1 MGLGGGQWV
10 IYTLVQ
16 AGKLLSV
23 EGPRYGV
30 TMADESSQLSDFND
44 RFEDPA
50 EDPLFSFDENDP
62 DRTEIFARKEL
73 LKVGH
78 VPESDR
84 IVGRDKEIES
94 VAAEL
99 RPIVRGDPPNNVI
112 IYGKTGTG
120 KSLVARHVTERACR
134 AADSN
139 GVSVGTVYVDCAQHN
154 TQTRVARIVTRT
166 LNNPSK
172 TEFDIPRSGIGSGEY
187 YDYLWE
193 ILDMTYDSAL
203 IILDE
208 VDRLDDDD
216 ILMQL
221 SRARESGKAD
231 CHLGVIA
238 VSNKIE
244 YRDRL
249 NERVK
254 SSLREEEFVFQ
265 PYDANQLR
273 EIMQHRRDAFYDG
286 VLTNDVIPLT
296 AAVAAQEHGDAR
308 KAIEI
313 LRHAGELAERE
324 NVDQVLED
332 HVRDAQEWAEV
343 DRFEELLRG
352 STTQVKFILY
362 VLAML
367 TEETPGTAGFS
378 TSQIYK
384 RYKETAEKIGATR
397 LSEHRVYELLKEQA
411 FLGVVESTRTGGGRG
426 QGSYLEHR
434 LVQDTGIVLKSVL
447 RDNQLEELS

>member
-1 MGLGGGQWV
+1 
-10 IYTLVQ
+10 
-16 AGKLLSV
+16 
-23 EGPRYGV
+23 
-30 TMADESSQLSDFND
+30 MAEEPSQLSDFDD

-50 EDPLFSFDENDP
+50 EDPLFNFDEDDP
-62 DRTEIFARKEL
+62 DRAEIFARKEL

-78 VPESDR
+78 VPESAR
-84 IVGRDKEIES
+84 IVGRDEEIEA

-99 RPIVRGDPPNNVI
+99 RPIVRGDPPNNVM

-120 KSLVARHVTERACR
+120 KSLVARHVTERAQR
-134 AADSN
+134 AAESN
-139 GVSVGTVYVDCAQHN
+139 GVSVGTIYVDCAQHN
-154 TQTRVARIVTRT
+154 TQTRVARTITRS
-166 LNNPSK
+166 LNS
-172 TEFDIPRSGIGSGEY
+172 TDRTDFDIPRAGIGSGEY

-193 ILDMTYDSAL
+193 ILDVAYESVI

-208 VDRLDDDD
+208 VDRLEADD

-244 YRDRL
+244 YRDQL

-273 EIMQHRRDAFYDG
+273 EIMEHRRDAFYDG
-286 VLTNDVIPLT
+286 VLSEDVIPLT
-296 AAVAAQEHGDAR
+296 AALAAQEHGDAR

-324 NVDQVLED
+324 NVEAITED
-332 HVRDAQEWAEV
+332 HVRDAQEWAEI

-362 VLAML
+362 SLALL
-367 TEETPGTAGFS
+367 TEENPDTDEFS
-378 TSQIYK
+378 TSRIYE
-384 RYKETAEKIGATR
+384 RYKETADKVDAKT

-426 QGSYLEHR
+426 EGSYLEHR
-434 LVQDTGIVLKSVL
+434 LVQNTGIVLKSVL
-447 RDNQLEELS
+447 RDSRLEDLA

>member
-1 MGLGGGQWV
+1 
-10 IYTLVQ
+10 
-16 AGKLLSV
+16 
-23 EGPRYGV
+23 
-30 TMADESSQLSDFND
+30 MAEEPPQLSDFND
-44 RFEDPA
+44 RFDDPS
-50 EDPLFSFDENDP
+50 EDPLFSFNEDDP
-62 DRTEIFARKEL
+62 NRVDIFARKEL

-78 VPESDR
+78 VPESAR
-84 IVGRDKEIES
+84 IVGRDDEIEA

-99 RPIVRGDPPNNVI
+99 RPIVRSDPPNNVM

-120 KSLVARHVTERACR
+120 KSLVARHVTERARR
-134 AADSN
+134 AAERND
-139 GVSVGTVYVDCAQHN
+139 VSVGTVYVDCAQHN
-154 TQTRVARIVTRT
+154 TQTRVARTVTRT
-166 LNNPSK
+166 LNK
-172 TEFDIPRSGIGSGEY
+172 TEKTDFDIPRAGIGSGEY

-193 ILDMTYDSAL
+193 ILNIAYESVI

-265 PYDANQLR
+265 PYDAEQLR
-273 EIMQHRRDAFYDG
+273 QIMEHRRDAFQEG
-286 VLTNDVIPLT
+286 VLTDDVIPLT

-324 NVDQVLED
+324 STDSVTET
-332 HVRDAQEWAEV
+332 HVRDAQEWAEI

-352 STTQVKFILY
+352 STTQVKYILY
-362 VLAML
+362 SLALL
-367 TEETPGTAGFS
+367 TEENPDVYGFS
-378 TSQIYK
+378 TSRIFK
-384 RYKETAEKIGATR
+384 RYRETAEKIDATI

-447 RDNQLEELS
+447 RDSRLEALS

>member
-1 MGLGGGQWV
+1 M
-10 IYTLVQ
+10 TE
-16 AGKLLSV
+16 K
-23 EGPRYGV
+23 P
-30 TMADESSQLSDFND
+30 SQLSEFDD
-44 RFEDPA
+44 RFEDPVK
-50 EDPLFSFDENDP
+50 DPLFDFDENDP
-62 DRTEIFARKEL
+62 NRADIFARKEL

-78 VPESDR
+78 VPESAR
-84 IVGRDKEIES
+84 IVGRDSEIEA

-99 RPIVRGDPPNNVI
+99 RPIVRSDPPNNVM

-120 KSLVARHVTERACR
+120 KSLVARHVTERARR
-134 AADSN
+134 AADSK

-154 TQTRVARIVTRT
+154 TQTRVARTVTRSI
-166 LNNPSK
+166 NE
-172 TEFDIPRSGIGSGEY
+172 TEATDFDIPRAGIGSGEY

-193 ILDMTYDSAL
+193 ILNTAYDSAI

-208 VDRLDDDD
+208 VDRLDGDD

-273 EIMQHRRDAFYDG
+273 EIMKHRRDAFYDD
-286 VLTNDVIPLT
+286 VLTDDVIPLT

-324 NVDQVLED
+324 NTAMVTED
-332 HVRDAQEWAEV
+332 HVRDAQEWAEI

-362 VLAML
+362 SLAL
-367 TEETPGTAGFS
+367 LSEENPNAEGFS
-378 TSQIYK
+378 TSLIYD
-384 RYKETAEKIGATR
+384 RYEKTAKKIDANILG
-397 LSEHRVYELLKEQA
+397 EHRVYELLKEQA

-434 LVQDTGIVLKSVL
+434 LVQDTGIVFNSVL
-447 RDNQLEELS
+447 RDSRLEDLA

>member
-1 MGLGGGQWV
+1 
-10 IYTLVQ
+10 
-16 AGKLLSV
+16 
-23 EGPRYGV
+23 
-30 TMADESSQLSDFND
+30 MADESTELSDFDD

-50 EDPLFSFDENDP
+50 EDPLFNFDEENP
-62 DRTEIFARKEL
+62 PHTNLFKRKEL

-78 VPESDR
+78 VPESTR
-84 IVGRDKEIES
+84 IVGRDEEIEA

-99 RPIVRGDPPNNVI
+99 RPIVQGQPPNNTI

-120 KSLVARHVTERACR
+120 KSLVARHVTERAKR
-134 AADSN
+134 AAEAQ
-139 GVSVGTVYVDCAQHN
+139 GIAVGMVYVDCAQHN
-154 TQTRVARIVTRT
+154 TQTRVARTITRT
-166 LNNPSK
+166 LNDGVSGF
-172 TEFDIPRSGIGSGEY
+172 TIPRSGIGSGEY

-193 ILDMTYDSAL
+193 ILDISYDAVI

-216 ILMQL
+216 VLMQL

-238 VSNKIE
+238 ISNKIE
-244 YRDRL
+244 YRDQL

-273 EIMQHRRDAFYDG
+273 EIMNHRRDAFRDG
-286 VLTNDVIPLT
+286 VLTGDVIPLT
-296 AAVAAQEHGDAR
+296 AAFAAQEHGDAR

-313 LRHAGELAERE
+313 LRHAGELAERQSSE
-324 NVDQVLED
+324 EVREE
-332 HVRDAQEWAEV
+332 HVRDAQEWAEI

-362 VLAML
+362 ALALL
-367 TEETPGTAGFS
+367 TEENEKSEFS
-378 TSQIYK
+378 TSRIYE
-384 RYKETAEKIGATR
+384 RYRVTAESLDAKILG
-397 LSEHRVYELLKEQA
+397 EHRVYELLKEQA
-411 FLGVVESTRTGGGRG
+411 FLGVIESTRTGGGRG

-447 RDNQLEELS
+447 RDSRLEDLK

>member
-1 MGLGGGQWV
+1 
-10 IYTLVQ
+10 
-16 AGKLLSV
+16 
-23 EGPRYGV
+23 
-30 TMADESSQLSDFND
+30 MAEESSQRSDFD
-44 RFEDPA
+44 ERYEDPS
-50 EDPLFSFDENDP
+50 EDPLFDIDEDDP
-62 DRTEIFARKEL
+62 DRTNVFARKEL

-78 VPESDR
+78 VPESAR
-84 IVGRDKEIES
+84 IVGRDKEIKD

-99 RPIVRGDPPNNVI
+99 RPIVQGDPPNNVM

-120 KSLVARHVTERACR
+120 KSLVARHVTERARR
-134 AADSN
+134 AAESN
-139 GVSVGTVYVDCAQHN
+139 GVSVGTVYVDCAQHD
-154 TQTRVARIVTRT
+154 TQTRVARTVTRT
-166 LNNPSK
+166 LNE
-172 TEFDIPRSGIGSGEY
+172 TDETDFDVPRAGIGSGEY

-193 ILDMTYDSAL
+193 ILDLAYDSVL

-208 VDRLDDDD
+208 VDRLEDDD

-221 SRARESGKAD
+221 SRARESGKVD
-231 CHLGVIA
+231 SHLGIIA

-244 YRDRL
+244 YRDQL

-273 EIMQHRRDAFYDG
+273 EIMKHRRDAFHEG
-286 VLTNDVIPLT
+286 VLSDDVIPLT
-296 AAVAAQEHGDAR
+296 AALAAQEHGDAR

-324 NVDQVLED
+324 NADQVVED
-332 HVRDAQEWAEV
+332 HVRNAQEWAEV

-362 VLAML
+362 SLAQL
-367 TEETPGTAGFS
+367 TEENPNEDGFS
-378 TSQIYK
+378 TSRIYE
-384 RYKETAEKIGATR
+384 RYQETAETVGAKV
-397 LSEHRVYELLKEQA
+397 LSEHRVYELLNEQA

-426 QGSYLEHR
+426 EGSYLEHR

-447 RDNQLEELS
+447 RDSRLEDLA

>member
-1 MGLGGGQWV
+1 M
-10 IYTLVQ
+10 TE
-16 AGKLLSV
+16 K
-23 EGPRYGV
+23 P
-30 TMADESSQLSDFND
+30 SQLSEFDD
-44 RFEDPA
+44 RFEDPVK
-50 EDPLFSFDENDP
+50 DPLFDFDENDP
-62 DRTEIFARKEL
+62 DRADIFARKEL

-78 VPESDR
+78 VPESAR
-84 IVGRDKEIES
+84 IVGRDSEIDA

-99 RPIVRGDPPNNVI
+99 RPIVRSNPPNNVV

-120 KSLVARHVTERACR
+120 KSLVARHVTERARR
-134 AADSN
+134 AADSK

-154 TQTRVARIVTRT
+154 TQTRVARTVTRSI
-166 LNNPSK
+166 NE
-172 TEFDIPRSGIGSGEY
+172 TEATDFDIPRAGIGSGEY

-193 ILDMTYDSAL
+193 ILNTAYDSAI

-208 VDRLDDDD
+208 VDRLDGDD

-273 EIMQHRRDAFYDG
+273 EIMKHRRDAFYDD
-286 VLTNDVIPLT
+286 VLTDNVIPLT

-324 NVDQVLED
+324 NTAMVTED
-332 HVRDAQEWAEV
+332 HVRDAQEWAEI

-362 VLAML
+362 SLAL
-367 TEETPGTAGFS
+367 LSEENPNAEGFS
-378 TSQIYK
+378 TSLIYD
-384 RYKETAEKIGATR
+384 RYEKTAKKIDANILG
-397 LSEHRVYELLKEQA
+397 EHRVYELLKEQA

-434 LVQDTGIVLKSVL
+434 LVQDTGIVFKSVL
-447 RDNQLEELS
+447 RDSRLEDLA

>member
-1 MGLGGGQWV
+1 
-10 IYTLVQ
+10 
-16 AGKLLSV
+16 
-23 EGPRYGV
+23 
-30 TMADESSQLSDFND
+30 MAEDPPEFTNFDD

-50 EDPLFSFDENDP
+50 EDPLFTVDGEDS
-62 DRTEIFARKEL
+62 DRPTIFARKEL

-78 VPESDR
+78 VPESTR
-84 IVGRDKEIES
+84 IVGRDDEIKA

-99 RPIVRGDPPNNVI
+99 RPIVRGDPPNNVL

-120 KSLVARHVTERACR
+120 KSLVARHVTERAQR
-134 AADSN
+134 AATSN
-139 GVSVGTVYVDCAQHN
+139 GAAIGTVYVDCAQYN
-154 TQTRVARIVTRT
+154 THTRVARTITRS
-166 LNNPSK
+166 LNE
-172 TEFDIPRSGIGSGEY
+172 TDATDFDIPRAGIGSGEY
-187 YDYLWE
+187 YDYLWD
-193 ILDMTYDSAL
+193 ILDTAYDSVI

-208 VDRLDDDD
+208 VDRLNDDD

-221 SRARESGKAD
+221 SRARESGKTD

-254 SSLREEEFVFQ
+254 SSLREEAFVFQ

-273 EIMQHRRDAFYDG
+273 QIMEHRRDAFYDD
-286 VLTNDVIPLT
+286 VLSDEVIPRT
-296 AAVAAQEHGDAR
+296 AAIAAQEHGDAR

-313 LRHAGELAERE
+313 LRHAGELAERANTNTISE
-324 NVDQVLED
+324 E
-332 HVRDAQEWAEV
+332 HVRDAQEWAQI

-352 STTQVKFILY
+352 STTQVTFILY
-362 VLAML
+362 SLAAL
-367 TEETPGTAGFS
+367 SEENPHTEGFS
-378 TSQIYK
+378 TSQIYD
-384 RYKETAEKIGATR
+384 RYQTTAKTIDANV

-434 LVQDTGIVLKSVL
+434 LVQDTEIVLKSVL
-447 RDNQLEELS
+447 RDSRLADLS

>member
-1 MGLGGGQWV
+1 M
-10 IYTLVQ
+10 
-16 AGKLLSV
+16 V
-23 EGPRYGV
+23 E
-30 TMADESSQLSDFND
+30 ESSQLSDFNE
-44 RFEDPA
+44 RYEDPS
-50 EDPLFSFDENDP
+50 EDPLFVTDESDP
-62 DRTEIFARKEL
+62 NRIDIFARKEL

-78 VPESDR
+78 VPESNR
-84 IVGRDKEIES
+84 IVGRDEEIQD

-99 RPIVRGDPPNNVI
+99 RPIVQGDPPNNVM

-120 KSLVARHVTERACR
+120 KSLVARHVTGRARR
-134 AADSN
+134 AAESN
-139 GVSVGTVYVDCAQHN
+139 GASVGTVYVDCAQHN
-154 TQTRVARIVTRT
+154 TQTRVARTVTRT
-166 LNNPSK
+166 LNE
-172 TEFDIPRSGIGSGEY
+172 TEATDFTVPRAGIGSGEY

-193 ILDMTYDSAL
+193 ILDLAYESVI

-208 VDRLDDDD
+208 VDRLEDDD

-238 VSNKIE
+238 ISNKIE
-244 YRDRL
+244 YRDQL

-265 PYDANQLR
+265 PYDATQLG
-273 EIMQHRRDAFYDG
+273 EIMKHRRDAFHDS
-286 VLTNDVIPLT
+286 VLSDDVIPLT
-296 AAVAAQEHGDAR
+296 AALAAQEHGDAR

-324 NVDQVLED
+324 NADQVVED

-362 VLAML
+362 SLALL
-367 TEETPGTAGFS
+367 TEENPNEDGFS
-378 TSQIYK
+378 TSCIYQ
-384 RYKETAEKIGATR
+384 RYQETAEKVGTKV

-426 QGSYLEHR
+426 EGSYLEHR
-434 LVQDTGIVLKSVL
+434 LVQDTDIVLKSVL
-447 RDNQLEELS
+447 RDSRLEDLT